1 MMQKENPHIIIRDY
15 NPLSPADSEAVAE
28 IYGYHVAHGTASFE
42 IVPPTAEEMRER
54 FEKLLEKGFPI
65 LIACNDEGT
74 ILGYAYCGT
83 YKERAA
89 YNGTVEDSI
98 YVRHDSTARGIGLI
112 LLDALIAEAKK
123 RGYLQMMA
131 VIGDSDNQGS
141 IRLHD
146 KAGFRMI
153 GTATNIGFKFNRFLD
168 VVYMQLDLASKR

>member
-1 MMQKENPHIIIRDY
+1 MAHSQKPHITIRDY
-15 NPLSPADSEAVAE
+15 NPHSPADSEAMAE

-42 IVPPTAEEMRER
+42 IVPPTAKEMRER
-54 FEKLLEKGFPI
+54 FDGLLEKGFPI
-65 LIACNDEGT
+65 LMACDDEDAV
-74 ILGYAYCGT
+74 LGYAYCGT

-98 YVRHDSTARGIGLI
+98 YVRHDSIAGGIGLI
-112 LLDALIAEAKK
+112 LLEALIAEAKK

-168 VVYMQLDLASKR
+168 VVYMQLDLTSN

>member
-1 MMQKENPHIIIRDY
+1 MAHTQNPTIIIRDY
-15 NPLSPADSEAVAE
+15 NQHSPADSEAVAD

-42 IVPPTAEEMRER
+42 IVPPTVEEIRER
-54 FEKLLEKGFPI
+54 FAGLLEKGFPI
-65 LIACNDEGT
+65 LMACDDEDS
-74 ILGYAYCGT
+74 ILGYAYCST

-98 YVRHDSTARGIGLI
+98 YVRHDITTRGIGLI
-112 LLDALIAEAKK
+112 LLKALIVEAKK

-131 VIGDSDNQGS
+131 VIGDSDNHGS

-168 VVYMQLDLASKR
+168 VVYMQLDLASKP